1 MRCIIVF
8 LIIILVIVVI
18 KIINLSKFVNF
29 FFKKSSSSKKQTN
42 ILNLFSSLNK
52 AKNFKINYD
61 IRHQHTSSTHT
72 NNKSAKESSEFNKS
86 NSLTLGK
93 SKYLMRLIYSR
104 VHPDLF
110 TNHEQA
116 QVFVYYVIIS

>member
-18 KIINLSKFVNF
+18 EMINLSKFVKF
-29 FFKKSSSSKKQTN
+29 FFKKSSSSKKQAN

-52 AKNFKINYD
+52 AKSFKINYD
-61 IRHQHTSSTHT
+61 IRHQHTHT

-116 QVFVYYVIIS
+116 QVFVYYVIILS